1 MVQRPGKY
9 EPELLDFLE
18 SRPRFRFDGEVWRVA
33 FEGQEPLRPN
43 VRGAR
48 WNPRDIS
55 ALYTSLSKEC
65 VRAEF
70 EHIKSLQPTLPSQS
84 ALLYGLAVRLANVI
98 DLTSSRDIA
107 HLGLQWEAH
116 DDSLASQES
125 YRHVGGAVA
134 KLGLEGM
141 LVPSLR
147 DAIGQNLVI
156 YTDNIPV
163 VGFSQLS
170 VASIERY

>member
-1 MVQRPGKY
+1 MQGPGTY
-9 EPELLDFLE
+9 ESELLDLLE
-18 SRPRFRFDGEVWRVA
+18 SLPRFEFDGEVWRVA

-48 WNPRDIS
+48 WNPRDTS
-55 ALYTSLSKEC
+55 ALYTSLSREC

-70 EHIKSLQPTLPSQS
+70 EHIKSLQPTLPSQP
-84 ALLYGLAVRLANVI
+84 AFLYRLAVRLAKVI
-98 DLTSSRDIA
+98 NLTSLRDIE
-107 HLGLQWEAH
+107 HLGLQWETR
-116 DDSLASQES
+116 DDSLAGQES

-134 KLGLEGM
+134 MLGLEGM

-147 DAIGQNLVI
+147 DSTGHNLVI

-170 VASIERY
+170 VASREQY